1 MVIWGYGVNLDLAD
15 EIFLKDYISGFQKVS
30 NHTLG
35 IKCSVLD
42 LEFNRIGGSDLILAM
57 GLTEDDISKL
67 LTDPNINT
75 YRQRAIIEKKVIKFL
90 AIRSFA
96 KIGTI
101 IGIVTNSPIINSE
114 TQNVVALHVYMHYLD
129 IFNIS
134 SLLARYYKNGDLA
147 INQLNGPVL
156 TEREKQVVFF
166 FLLNL
171 ESSTIAEVLSK
182 IENKRITKNSIDQVF
197 SKQLL
202 PKFNVYS
209 RKALFDKLYYNGYT
223 RIVPQNI
230 LKEGIMV
237 DITDYVIFY

>member
-1 MVIWGYGVNLDLAD
+1 MSLDLAD

-35 IKCSVLD
+35 IQCSVLD
-42 LEFNRIGGSDLILAM
+42 LEFKRITSSDLILGA
-57 GLTEDDISKL
+57 GLTEEDIAKL
-67 LTDPNINT
+67 QTDLKINT
-75 YRQRAIIEKKVIKFL
+75 YRQRAITEKKVIKFL
-90 AIRSFA
+90 SVRSFA
-96 KIGTI
+96 KLGTI
-101 IGIVTNSPIINSE
+101 INIVTNSPIINPE
-114 TQNVVALHVYMHYLD
+114 TQNVIALHVIVHDLD

-147 INQLNGPVL
+147 VNQLKGPVL

-182 IENKRITKNSIDQVF
+182 VENKRITKNSIDQIF
-197 SKQLL
+197 CKQLL

-209 RKALFDKLYYNGYT
+209 RKALYDKLYHKGYT

-230 LKEGIMV
+230 LNGGILI